1 MTKERVID
9 FLDFKVFL
17 KFTKRAR
24 NIRLKINKQGK
35 ISCSLPFY
43 TTQKTAINFLNAHK
57 DWLTKTYERISANLP
72 KDDEFRLLGKIY
84 KIKFDKNLNS
94 VLISD
99 DQILAANLKKLEEFK
114 KSEAKRVFTEFIDK
128 FAPII
133 NRKINRVVI
142 RKMQTRWG
150 SCNYHKGYI
159 NLNLNLIE
167 KELGLIEYVI
177 LHELTHLI
185 YPHHQKSFYEH
196 IGSLMSDFKEREKR
210 LNKAVI

>member
-1 MTKERVID
+1 MID

-43 TTQKTAINFLNAHK
+43 ITQKTAINFLNTHK
-57 DWLTKTYERISANLP
+57 DWLVKTHEKISANLP
-72 KDDEFRLLGKIY
+72 KDDEFCLLGKIY
-84 KIKFDKNLNS
+84 KIKFDE
-94 VLISD
+94 
-99 DQILAANLKKLEEFK
+99 NLKAVLLKEGEILTPNLKRLEEFK
-114 KSEAKRVFTEFIDK
+114 KSEAKRIFNNFIDK
-128 FAPII
+128 FSSII

-150 SCNYHKGYI
+150 SCNWRKGYI

-167 KELGLIEYVI
+167 KESELIEYVV

-185 YPHHQKSFYEH
+185 YPHHQSSFYEFLK
-196 IGSLMSDFKEREKR
+196 SVMSDFKEREKR
-210 LNKAVI
+210 LNNKNI